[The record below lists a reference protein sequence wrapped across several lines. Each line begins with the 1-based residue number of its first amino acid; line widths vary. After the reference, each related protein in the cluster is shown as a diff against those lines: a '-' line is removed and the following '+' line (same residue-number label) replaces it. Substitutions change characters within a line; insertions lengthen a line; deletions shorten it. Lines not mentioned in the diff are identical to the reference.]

1 MDDYHPPTF
10 AWDRF
15 GVQLLFALL
24 FAWIVT
30 LAYLSYDFTR
40 QLLNPICPK
49 AAEEL
54 TGYELVEIQTSRG
67 LELQGWWQAPENGKV
82 ILLLGGL
89 GSNRDTML
97 PEADILTGYDY
108 GILTI
113 DPRPCVGQQ
122 TTLGYRET
130 EELQAM
136 VDYALDQPEVNWL
149 GVLGYSVGGVT
160 AIRGAV
166 DIEEI
171 EAVISLGSYADLYKE
186 ITGIETI
193 PMSLRWQIQQMVV
206 GWYAWFARALPW
218 EVSTLKALPQVAPR
232 PVLLVF
238 GENEMKRARGWEQ
251 FEASGDNSE
260 LWVVPQA
267 GHGEYRDKEPL
278 EYETRIVEFFNMS
291 SSQ

>member
-1 MDDYHPPTF
+1 MEDYHPPNF

-24 FAWIVT
+24 MAWIVT

-40 QLLNPICPK
+40 QLLNPTCPK
-49 AAEEL
+49 VAEEL
-54 TGYELVEIQTSRG
+54 PGYELVEIQTSRG
-67 LELQGWWQAPENGKV
+67 LELQGWWQAPQNGKV

-89 GSNRDTML
+89 GSTRDTML
-97 PEADILTGYDY
+97 PEADMLTGYGY
-108 GILTI
+108 GVLTI

-136 VDYALDQPEVNWL
+136 VDYALDQPEVTWL

-171 EAVISLGSYADLYKE
+171 EAVISMGSYADLYKE

-193 PMSLRWQIQQMVV
+193 PLSLRWQIQQMVV

-251 FEASGDNSE
+251 FESSGDNSE
-260 LWVVPQA
+260 LWVVPEA
-267 GHGEYRDKEPL
+267 GHGEYRDIDPL
-278 EYETRIVEFFNMS
+278 EYETRIMEFFNKR

>member
-24 FAWIVT
+24 LAWIVT
-30 LAYLSYDFTR
+30 LAYLSYDFTG
-40 QLLNPICPK
+40 QLLNLSCPQ
-49 AAEEL
+49 AAKEIP
-54 TGYELVEIQTSRG
+54 GYELVEIRTSRG
-67 LELQGWWQAPENGKV
+67 LELRGWWHAPDNGKV

-97 PEADILTGYDY
+97 PEADILTGYGY

-113 DPRPCVGQQ
+113 DSRPCAGEM

-136 VDYALDQPEVNWL
+136 VDFALQQPQTTWL

-171 EAVISLGSYADLYKE
+171 EAVISMGSFADLYKE
-186 ITGIETI
+186 ITGIETF
-193 PMSLRWQIQQMVV
+193 PMSLRWQIQQTVV
-206 GWYAWFARALPW
+206 GWYAFFARALPW
-218 EVSTLKALPQVAPR
+218 EVSTLKALPEVAPR

-251 FEASGDNSE
+251 FEASGDSSE
-260 LWVVPQA
+260 LWVVPGA
-267 GHGEYRDKEPL
+267 GHGEYRDRDPF
-278 EYETRIVEFFNMS
+278 EYETRIVDFFNHS